1 MSADPVLDAAIKAD
15 IASTVERFHQAMD
28 RANRELQILGDQ
40 VAVLRLGYHLKYQ
53 IPLAELRRKYA

>member
-15 IASTVERFHQAMD
+15 IASIVERLSEAAD
-28 RANRELQILGDQ
+28 IADRELQILYDQ
-40 VAVLRLGYHLKYQ
+40 LAVMRLGYHLKYQ

>member
-1 MSADPVLDAAIKAD
+1 
-15 IASTVERFHQAMD
+15 MD